1 MPRSPSPTLSDS
13 ELLDS
18 IADSFDYSA
27 HREARME
34 ALAQQVKAVKN
45 LRETGT
51 GGDGEYGRVVEYK
64 EEKGMIER
72 MAMEA
77 NGMGWDGGCRKE
89 KYCLINFFHP
99 DFKRCE
105 IMDRKLA
112 ELAPSYPHTL
122 FLKASVDNVPFL
134 VSKMAI
140 KVLPCVMCYV
150 DGRAVDRLIGFE
162 ELGQTDNFSTK
173 ALEFRLQQSGVF
185 PRNTSL
191 SANLNP
197 LLVGGKG
204 RQANGNGNGNGKGSD
219 SEDSQDEDER
229 RRTQQ
234 GRRGGGIRT
243 GMASKGDSDDDD
255 W

>member
-18 IADSFDYSA
+18 IADSFDYAA

-45 LRETGT
+45 LRETG
-51 GGDGEYGRVVEYK
+51 DGEYGRVVEYK

-72 MAMEA
+72 MA
-77 NGMGWDGGCRKE
+77 KE

-105 IMDRKLA
+105 IMDRKLT
-112 ELAPSYPHTL
+112 ELAPSHPHTL

-197 LLVGGKG
+197 LLVGKG
-204 RQANGNGNGNGKGSD
+204 RQANGKGSD
-219 SEDSQDEDER
+219 SEDSEDEDER

-234 GRRGGGIRT
+234 GRGRGGIRT

>member
-1 MPRSPSPTLSDS
+1 MSRSPSPTLSDS

-34 ALAQQVKAVKN
+34 ALAQQVKAVKD
-45 LRETGT
+45 LRETGD
-51 GGDGEYGRVVEYK
+51 GDYGRVVEYK
-64 EEKGMIER
+64 EEKPMIER
-72 MAMEA
+72 MA
-77 NGMGWDGGCRKE
+77 KE

-112 ELAPSYPHTL
+112 ELAPAHPHTL

-162 ELGQTDNFSTK
+162 DLGQTDTFTTK
-173 ALEFRLQQSGVF
+173 ALEFRLQQSGVL

-197 LLVGGKG
+197 LLVGRN
-204 RQANGNGNGNGKGSD
+204 RQAKGSD
-219 SEDSQDEDER
+219 SDDSEDGGER
-229 RRTQQ
+229 RRTQK
-234 GRRGGGIRT
+234 RGGIRT
-243 GMASKGDSDDDD
+243 GMANKDDSDEDD